1 MTRGF
6 NVSYKILL
14 RMLTVITSLFEK
26 DINKLIEEMGLFES
40 EEDIWKIKE
49 GVSNSAGN
57 LSLHLI
63 GNLNHFI
70 GATLG
75 NSGYVRERD
84 KEFSEKNIPRTQ
96 LIEALNST
104 VSVIKQTLAA
114 LPEED
119 LKKDFP
125 VAINQKIIST
135 EYMLVYLLNHFNYH
149 LGQVNY
155 LRRLI

>member
-1 MTRGF
+1 VTRGF

-26 DINKLIEEMGLFES
+26 DINKLIEEIGLFKN
-40 EEDIWKIKE
+40 EEDIWKIRE

-57 LSLHLI
+57 LSLHLV

-75 NSGYVRERD
+75 ISGYVRERD

>member
-26 DINKLIEEMGLFES
+26 DINKLIEEIGLFKS

-57 LSLHLI
+57 LSLHLV

>member
-1 MTRGF
+1 
-6 NVSYKILL
+6 
-14 RMLTVITSLFEK
+14 MLTVITSLFEK
-26 DINKLIEEMGLFES
+26 DINKLIEEIGLFKN

-57 LSLHLI
+57 LSLHLV

-84 KEFSEKNIPRTQ
+84 KEFSEKNIPGTQ

>member
-26 DINKLIEEMGLFES
+26 DINKLIEEIGLFES

>member
-1 MTRGF
+1 VTRGF

-26 DINKLIEEMGLFES
+26 DINKLIEEIGLFKS

-57 LSLHLI
+57 LSLHLV

>member
-26 DINKLIEEMGLFES
+26 DINKLIEEIGLFKS

-57 LSLHLI
+57 LSLHLV

-75 NSGYVRERD
+75 NSGYVRKRD

>member
-1 MTRGF
+1 
-6 NVSYKILL
+6 
-14 RMLTVITSLFEK
+14 MLTVITSLFEK
-26 DINKLIEEMGLFES
+26 DINKLIEEIGLFKS
-40 EEDIWKIKE
+40 EEDIWKIKD
-49 GVSNSAGN
+49 GISNSAGN
-57 LSLHLI
+57 LTLHLI

-125 VAINQKIIST
+125 AAINQKIIST
-135 EYMLVYLLNHFNYH
+135 EYMLVYLLNHFNNH

>member
-1 MTRGF
+1 
-6 NVSYKILL
+6 
-14 RMLTVITSLFEK
+14 MLTVITSLFEK
-26 DINKLIEEMGLFES
+26 DINKLIEEIGLFKS

-57 LSLHLI
+57 LSLHLV

>member
-1 MTRGF
+1 VTRGF

-26 DINKLIEEMGLFES
+26 DINKLIEEIGLFKS
-40 EEDIWKIKE
+40 KEDIWKIRE

-57 LSLHLI
+57 LSLHLV
-63 GNLNHFI
+63 GNVNHFI

-119 LKKDFP
+119 LKRDFP

>member
-1 MTRGF
+1 
-6 NVSYKILL
+6 
-14 RMLTVITSLFEK
+14 MLTVITSLFEK
-26 DINKLIEEMGLFES
+26 DINKLIEEIGLFKN

-57 LSLHLI
+57 LSLHLV